1 METQKFVCYECLEEL
16 FCLDSAIT
24 HLKSHYGTD
33 NTDLLL
39 SCVKAQTKSDLFCTA
54 GFRSFKSLKSHLK
67 GNKCVLMCKDISND
81 DTEDTQELGNDSNL
95 LSFGGSAE
103 TDRIYSPIPTYSSQ
117 NVASDPL
124 EKNREECQ
132 KFEVFQQFIEQF
144 VERLITFNLCHNIV
158 DEILRFSKEL
168 VCKVNKI
175 NECMLKENP
184 NDTQL
189 VLTSTSDFVSSHI
202 DTFSTRFKRDLH
214 FKKNQYYVA
223 PQTIYVDP
231 ANIRATFQHVSV
243 YKTLTTLFK
252 NDRFMQEYLEYN
264 NNHTCV
270 YGVYERFCCGKKFKE
285 NAVFLSEKNVIQLQI
300 YFDDFELC
308 SPLKTK
314 SRKIS
319 ALYFTIHNFSPKFTS
334 QSNNMYLI
342 SLCDAKVVKEYGLN
356 AILKHVVNDVKYLE
370 TQGILVGGNVRLK
383 GTIVQISFDNLGGNA
398 IFGMAK
404 CFNCTHFC
412 RICNCP
418 KERTQKI
425 CRELEETLRTRDEY
439 DKIMEK
445 LAVYSLNKKKI
456 DLKETLGFQNYSI
469 LNDLNYFHTINNRS
483 QDRMHDIDEG
493 AMPFVLGHL
502 FDYLSSEDIITLN
515 EIKEKVKSF
524 NYGILERQNVPSDIF
539 FKKSNLNQN
548 ASQMRCLTKHLP
560 FIFKDLL
567 KLQDYEKRR
576 KVHKVWKIVEFMLK
590 INQIADSNV
599 ITELDIIN
607 LENYVAEFL
616 KCIQTLFGVH
626 LIPKLHFLT
635 HYAETIRQMG
645 SIKKLQ
651 TIRGEAKHQ
660 TFTRYGKRTNNF
672 MNICKTLAHKHQQQI
687 VCNLRENTYSDRKTT
702 SKKNRVL
709 VKYPFLIKNF
719 DEYAQLFSN
728 FFGNLN
734 DVMITDYL
742 VMNSFYFKKGL
753 FVLFSNQF
761 CQIEAILFRDQT
773 FVFFCSPYRTVRF
786 QEFSNSIQITKSTDR
801 CILLIFSDIES
812 KKSYEGK
819 ISNGKTYIIV
829 DELDLQQT

>member
-1 METQKFVCYECLEEL
+1 METQKFVCYECSEEL
-16 FCLDSAIT
+16 FCLDIAIT
-24 HLKSHYGTD
+24 HLKSHYGTND
-33 NTDLLL
+33 ADLLL
-39 SCVKAQTKSDLFCTA
+39 SCIKTQTSLDLFCTA
-54 GFRSFKSLKSHLK
+54 GFRSFKSLKRHLK
-67 GNKCVLMCKDISND
+67 GNKCVLVCRDISND
-81 DTEDTQELGNDSNL
+81 DTEDTQELGNDFSL
-95 LSFGGSAE
+95 LSIEGNAE
-103 TDRIYSPIPTYSSQ
+103 TSQIYLPIPTQ
-117 NVASDPL
+117 SDPL
-124 EKNREECQ
+124 EKNSEECQ
-132 KFEVFQQFIEQF
+132 QFELIYQFIEQF
-144 VERLITFNLCHNIV
+144 VERLITLNLSHNVV
-158 DEILRFSKEL
+158 DEIMRFSKEL
-168 VCKVNKI
+168 VCKANKI

-184 NDTQL
+184 NDTEL

-202 DTFSTRFKRDLH
+202 DTFSTRSKRDLH
-214 FKKNQYYVA
+214 FKKNQYFVA

-231 ANIRATFQHVSV
+231 VNIRATFQHVPI
-243 YKTLTTLFK
+243 YKTLTALFK
-252 NDRFMQEYLEYN
+252 NDRFKQEYLEYN

-270 YGVYERFCCGKKFKE
+270 EGVYERFCCGKKFKE
-285 NAVFLSEKNVIQLQI
+285 NALFLSEKNVIQLQI

-314 SRKIS
+314 TRKIS
-319 ALYFTIHNFSPKFTS
+319 ALYFTIHNFSPKFIS
-334 QSNNMYLI
+334 QSKNMYLI

-356 AILKHVVNDVKYLE
+356 AILKYVVNDVKYLE
-370 TQGILVGGNVRLK
+370 TQGIFVDGDIRLK

-418 KERTQKI
+418 KNITQKI
-425 CRELEETLRTRDEY
+425 CRELKETLRTRDEY

-445 LAVYSLNKKKI
+445 LALHSSHSKKKI
-456 DLKETLGFQNYSI
+456 DYKETVGFQSYCI
-469 LNDLNYFHTINNRS
+469 LNDLNYFHSIDNRS

-502 FDYLSSEDIITLN
+502 FDYLSSEGIITLS

-524 NYGILERQNVPSDIF
+524 NYGILERKNIPSDIF
-539 FKKSNLNQN
+539 FNKKNLNQN

-567 KLQDYEKRR
+567 KLQDGNKRR
-576 KVHKVWKIVEFMLK
+576 KVHKVWKVVELMLK
-590 INQIADSNV
+590 INQIADSYV

-616 KCIQTLFGVH
+616 KCIQVFFGVL

-645 SIKKLQ
+645 SIKNLQ

-672 MNICKTLAHKHQQQI
+672 MNICKTLAQKHQQQI
-687 VCNLRENTYSDRKTT
+687 VCNLRENTYRDRKTT
-702 SKKNRVL
+702 SKKIRAL
-709 VKYPFLIKNF
+709 IKYSFLIKNF

-728 FFGNLN
+728 YFGNLN
-734 DVMITDYL
+734 DVMIIDYL
-742 VMNSFYFKKGL
+742 VMNSFYFKSGL

-761 CQIEAILFRDQT
+761 CQIEAILSRDQT
-773 FVFFCSPYRTVRF
+773 LVLFCSPYRTVRL

-801 CILLIFSDIES
+801 CLLWTFSDIEHM
-812 KKSYEGK
+812 KSYEGK
-819 ISNGKTYIIV
+819 ISNGKTYIIA
-829 DELDLQQT
+829 DELDLQQTYKDL